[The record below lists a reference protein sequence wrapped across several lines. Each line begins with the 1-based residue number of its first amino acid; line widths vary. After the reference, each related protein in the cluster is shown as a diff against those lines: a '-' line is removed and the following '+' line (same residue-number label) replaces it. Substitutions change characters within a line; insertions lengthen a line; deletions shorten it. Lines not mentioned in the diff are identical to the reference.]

1 MKADY
6 DEKSRD
12 YFGAVK
18 MEVVKALLEDDVG
31 ALLDVGGGD
40 GGTSRYLLEHGRAT
54 SALVLDPHHASEDQ
68 PPLAFSRLSADDQDA
83 LKSLTQTFDTV
94 FFLDVLEH
102 LLDPWETLKSVRHAL
117 RDGGRLVV
125 CMPNA
130 RFIALTVPLVVKGRF
145 DYKPAGIMDRT
156 HLRWF
161 TRATT
166 IELVEGAGF
175 RVDKVT
181 SVLEPR
187 VRLANSLTLGLFRP
201 FLDYQY
207 VVQATKID

>member
-1 MKADY
+1 MKASY
-6 DEKSRD
+6 EEKSRD

-40 GGTSRYLLEHGRAT
+40 GGTSRYLLEHGRAK
-54 SALVLDPHHASEDQ
+54 SALILDPHHASEDQ
-68 PPLAFSRLSADDQDA
+68 PPLAFSRVSADDQDA
-83 LKSLTQTFDTV
+83 LKSLPQTFDTV